1 MLSNWSQPKL
11 WEVTFGTA
19 KANGFE
25 ARLDLSLF
33 AQVIAV
39 GYSFDQAGNGVCEGL
54 QGFLSVSFLALAGHM

>member
-25 ARLDLSLF
+25 AQLDLSLV
-33 AQVIAV
+33 AQGIAV